1 MSATRY
7 ANYPTVKLGPP
18 IPYSNPPRSNPVLRG
33 IPVSSFGFLQRFFWS
48 NAGFGS
54 LQPIKEF
61 DDYEPRY
68 DPTVIPL
75 EDPSA
80 PAPSPYTSPNPSYQ
94 PPAGGET
101 GRYYSVSDFHAL
113 YKSGKATPTEVIE
126 ALLPLIRRDT
136 SPPGAHSLAFLE
148 SKVDII
154 RRAAEASTL
163 RYKEGKPIG
172 LLDGVPVAIKDE
184 VDVDGYKRS
193 MGTSREFIRKD
204 RRTAWCVAKWE
215 DEGAIIV
222 GKTNMH
228 ELGLDTTN
236 NNPNLGTPR
245 NPFNEHYYPGGSSGG
260 SAYAVGTGLVPIA
273 LGLDG
278 GGSIRVPASYCGVY
292 GLKPSHGR
300 VSQLPGISSASTTGV
315 SGPIASTI
323 EDLEI
328 AYRVMAR
335 PDPEH
340 HSSSLFA
347 APRPHG
353 GERRKLIGV
362 YDEWFNRADEPVRA
376 ICREALDFYV
386 KTMNYELVNISIP
399 FIPESQTAHAVTIL
413 SEIAASVEDISY
425 LSAQSKLLVTV
436 ASRTPAAAFLR
447 AQRMRNLLMQHLAAL
462 YEQHPGLIILTPTVP
477 IAGWHI
483 EGGDIGR
490 GLSNGDKSIRSIEY
504 ASFANLTGL
513 PALSIP
519 VGYADPVE
527 GEGKVPVGLMA
538 MGQWGSEDQLI
549 EWGREGER
557 YLNEV
562 HKGGRLRPSKWV
574 DVLNTGKDG
583 AFSRS

>member
-1 MSATRY
+1 
-7 ANYPTVKLGPP
+7 
-18 IPYSNPPRSNPVLRG
+18 
-33 IPVSSFGFLQRFFWS
+33 
-48 NAGFGS
+48 
-54 LQPIKEF
+54 
-61 DDYEPRY
+61 
-68 DPTVIPL
+68 
-75 EDPSA
+75 
-80 PAPSPYTSPNPSYQ
+80 
-94 PPAGGET
+94 
-101 GRYYSVSDFHAL
+101 
-113 YKSGKATPTEVIE
+113 
-126 ALLPLIRRDT
+126 
-136 SPPGAHSLAFLE
+136 
-148 SKVDII
+148 
-154 RRAAEASTL
+154 
-163 RYKEGKPIG
+163 
-172 LLDGVPVAIKDE
+172 
-184 VDVDGYKRS
+184 
-193 MGTSREFIRKD
+193 
-204 RRTAWCVAKWE
+204 
-215 DEGAIIV
+215 
-222 GKTNMH
+222 
-228 ELGLDTTN
+228 
-236 NNPNLGTPR
+236 
-245 NPFNEHYYPGGSSGG
+245 
-260 SAYAVGTGLVPIA
+260 VPIA